1 MTMKIYQTP
10 NYNTDHSAYGGEI
23 TLFDFEGH
31 HTLSS
36 MAEKI
41 ASDRKFDEKCRKRQ
55 LNRNYSTCRFI
66 F

>member
-1 MTMKIYQTP
+1 MTKKRT
-10 NYNTDHSAYGGEI
+10 NNLYNIDHRTYGGEI

-41 ASDRKFDEKCRKRQ
+41 ARDKRFDEYCIKKSIKNKNKKGE
-55 LNRNYSTCRFI
+55 LK
-66 F
+66 